1 MGVFQQHAKEHFSTV
16 NDASHGNVIEV
27 RDLRK
32 WFPLRKGFLSGV
44 FGKGDVRYLKA
55 VDGVSFAIR
64 PGEVLGLAGESGCG
78 KTTTGMTVLKL
89 YEPSSGEILFHNQD
103 VSSMRER
110 DDLVDFRKKA
120 QIVFQ
125 NPYESLDPRFTVF
138 QSVEEPT
145 RLTYPADP
153 EKRTRAVV
161 TAVER
166 AGLVPAR
173 DYLDRYPHELSG
185 GQLQRV
191 AIARAISIE
200 PSFLVADEPVSML
213 DVSIRAGIL
222 NLLKYFSTDLN
233 MGIVYISHDLSTMK
247 HICTS
252 IAIMYLGRIV
262 EMGTSAQV
270 LTRPRHLYAQ
280 ALVSAIPVMGGHGE
294 RKRVLLEGAL
304 PNPMDVPP
312 GCRFHPRCPEE
323 REICREQEPELVTL
337 EDGHKVACHLVQAAG
352 RTG

>member
-1 MGVFQQHAKEHFSTV
+1 VKDSS
-16 NDASHGNVIEV
+16 NGNVIEV
-27 RDLRK
+27 RDLKK
-32 WFPLRKGFLSGV
+32 WFPLRKGFFSGI
-44 FGKGDVRYLKA
+44 FGKGNVRYLKA
-55 VDGVSFAIR
+55 VDGVSFTIK

-89 YEPSSGEILFHNQD
+89 YEPTSGQILFHNQD
-103 VSSMRER
+103 VSSIRER
-110 DDLVDFRKKA
+110 EDLVVFRKNA

-145 RLTYPADP
+145 RLPYPDSP
-153 EKRTRAVV
+153 EERYQAVL

-166 AGLVPAR
+166 AGLVPAH

-262 EMGTSAQV
+262 EIGRSHQV
-270 LTRPRHLYAQ
+270 LAQPRHLYAQ
-280 ALVSAIPVMGGHGE
+280 ALVSAIPVMGGHGQ

-304 PNPMDVPP
+304 PNPVDLPP
-312 GCRFHPRCPEE
+312 GCRFHPRCPEAE
-323 REICREQEPELVTL
+323 DMCREQEPELVTV
-337 EDGHKVACHLVQAAG
+337 EEGHQVACHLVKESA
-352 RTG
+352 RN

>member
-1 MGVFQQHAKEHFSTV
+1 MA
-16 NDASHGNVIEV
+16 DASRENVIDV
-27 RDLRK
+27 RELKK
-32 WFPLRKGFLSGV
+32 WFPLRKGFFSGV
-44 FGKGDVRYLKA
+44 FGKEDVRHLKA
-55 VDGVSFAIR
+55 VDGVSFTIK

-89 YEPSSGEILFHNQD
+89 YEPSSGQILFHHQD
-103 VSSMRER
+103 VVSIREKK
-110 DDLVDFRKKA
+110 DLAEFRKGA

-145 RLTYPADP
+145 RLLYPDSP
-153 EKRTRAVV
+153 EDRYHAVV

-166 AGLVPAR
+166 AGLVPAH

-200 PSFLVADEPVSML
+200 PTFLVADEPVSML

-222 NLLKYFSTDLN
+222 NLLKFFSTDLN

-262 EMGTSAQV
+262 EMGKARQV
-270 LTRPRHLYAQ
+270 LAQPRHLYAR

-304 PNPMDVPP
+304 PNPIDLPP
-312 GCRFHPRCPEE
+312 GCRFHPRCPEA
-323 REICREQEPELVTL
+323 RDICREREPELVTV
-337 EDGHKVACHLVQAAG
+337 EEGHQVACHLVNVF
-352 RTG
+352 

>member
-1 MGVFQQHAKEHFSTV
+1 M
-16 NDASHGNVIEV
+16 NDSSNGNVIEV
-27 RDLRK
+27 RDLKK
-32 WFPLRKGFLSGV
+32 WFPLRKGFFSGI
-44 FGKGDVRYLKA
+44 FGKGNVRYLKA
-55 VDGVSFAIR
+55 VDGVSFTIK

-89 YEPSSGEILFHNQD
+89 YEPTSGQILFHNQD
-103 VSSMRER
+103 VSSIRER
-110 DDLVDFRKKA
+110 EDLVEFRKNA

-145 RLTYPADP
+145 RLPYPNSP
-153 EKRTRAVV
+153 EERYQAVL

-166 AGLVPAR
+166 AGLVPAH

-262 EMGTSAQV
+262 EIGRSHQV
-270 LTRPRHLYAQ
+270 LARPRHLYAQ
-280 ALVSAIPVMGGHGE
+280 ALVSAIPLMGGHGQ

-304 PNPMDVPP
+304 PNPIDLPP
-312 GCRFHPRCPEE
+312 GCRFHLRCPEAE
-323 REICREQEPELVTL
+323 DMCREQEPELVTI
-337 EDGHKVACHLVQAAG
+337 EDGHQVACHRVNASA
-352 RTG
+352 RN

>member
-1 MGVFQQHAKEHFSTV
+1 MDRFS
-16 NDASHGNVIEV
+16 NGNVIEV
-27 RDLRK
+27 KDLKK
-32 WFPLRKGFLSGV
+32 WFPLRKGFFSGI

-89 YEPSSGEILFHNQD
+89 YEPTSGQILFRGED
-103 VSSMRER
+103 VSSIEERE
-110 DDLVDFRKKA
+110 DLEEFRKKA

-145 RLTYPADP
+145 RLSFPADP
-153 EKRTRAVV
+153 EKRVQAVI

-166 AGLVPAR
+166 AGLVPAS
-173 DYLDRYPHELSG
+173 DYIDRYPHELSG

-191 AIARAISIE
+191 AIARAISIQ

-222 NLLKYFSTDLN
+222 NLLKYFSTELN

-262 EMGTSAQV
+262 EIGRSHQV
-270 LTRPRHLYAQ
+270 LARPRHLYAQ
-280 ALVSAIPVMGGHGE
+280 ALVSAIPVMGGHGK
-294 RKRVLLEGAL
+294 RKRVTLEGAL
-304 PNPMDVPP
+304 PNPMNLPS
-312 GCRFHPRCPEE
+312 GCRFHPRCPEAKG
-323 REICREQEPELVTL
+323 ICREAEPELAMV
-337 EDGHKVACHLVQAAG
+337 EEGHKVACHLVKESG
-352 RTG
+352 WT

>member
-1 MGVFQQHAKEHFSTV
+1 MAE
-16 NDASHGNVIEV
+16 
-27 RDLRK
+27 
-32 WFPLRKGFLSGV
+32 
-44 FGKGDVRYLKA
+44 
-55 VDGVSFAIR
+55 
-64 PGEVLGLAGESGCG
+64 
-78 KTTTGMTVLKL
+78 
-89 YEPSSGEILFHNQD
+89 
-103 VSSMRER
+103 
-110 DDLVDFRKKA
+110 FRKNA

-145 RLTYPADP
+145 RLPYPNSP
-153 EKRTRAVV
+153 EERYHAVV

-166 AGLVPAR
+166 AGLVPAH

-262 EMGTSAQV
+262 EIGRSRQV
-270 LTRPRHLYAQ
+270 LARPRHLYAQ
-280 ALVSAIPVMGGHGE
+280 ALVSAIPLMGGHGQ

-304 PNPMDVPP
+304 PNPIDLPP
-312 GCRFHPRCPEE
+312 GCRFHPRCPEAE
-323 REICREQEPELVTL
+323 NMCREQEPELVMV
-337 EDGHKVACHLVQAAG
+337 EEGHQVACHLVKASG
-352 RTG
+352 RT

>member
-1 MGVFQQHAKEHFSTV
+1 VKDSS
-16 NDASHGNVIEV
+16 NGNVIEV
-27 RDLRK
+27 RDLKK
-32 WFPLRKGFLSGV
+32 WFPLRKGFFSGV
-44 FGKGDVRYLKA
+44 FGKTNVRYLKA
-55 VDGVSFAIR
+55 VDGVSFRIK

-89 YEPSSGEILFHNQD
+89 YEPSSGQILFHHQD
-103 VSSMRER
+103 VSSIREKE
-110 DDLVDFRKKA
+110 DLGEFRKNA

-125 NPYESLDPRFTVF
+125 NPYESLDPRFTVY

-145 RLTYPADP
+145 RLTFPDSP
-153 EKRTRAVV
+153 EERYHAVV

-166 AGLVPAR
+166 AGLVPAH

-233 MGIVYISHDLSTMK
+233 MGIVYISHDLSTMR
-247 HICTS
+247 HVCTS

-262 EMGTSAQV
+262 EIGGSHQV
-270 LTRPRHLYAQ
+270 LAEPKHLYTR
-280 ALVSAIPVMGGHGE
+280 ALVSAIPLMGGHGQ

-304 PNPMDVPP
+304 PNPIDLPS
-312 GCRFHPRCPEE
+312 GCRFHPRCPEAE
-323 REICREQEPELVTL
+323 DMCREQEPELVTA
-337 EDGHKVACHLVQAAG
+337 EEGHQVACHRVKAF
-352 RTG
+352 

>member
-1 MGVFQQHAKEHFSTV
+1 MNE
-16 NDASHGNVIEV
+16 ASRGNVIEV
-27 RDLRK
+27 RDLKK
-32 WFPLRKGFLSGV
+32 WFPLRKGFFSGV
-44 FGKGDVRYLKA
+44 FGKTNVRYLKA
-55 VDGVSFAIR
+55 VDGVSFRVR

-89 YEPSSGEILFHNQD
+89 YEPSSGQILFHRQD
-103 VSSMRER
+103 VSSIRGKE
-110 DDLVDFRKKA
+110 DLGEFRKSA

-145 RLTYPADP
+145 RLLYPDSP
-153 EKRTRAVV
+153 EERHHAVV

-166 AGLVPAR
+166 AGLVPAH

-222 NLLKYFSTDLN
+222 NLLKFFSTDLN

-262 EMGTSAQV
+262 EMGRAHQV
-270 LTRPRHLYAQ
+270 LAQPRHLYAR
-280 ALVSAIPVMGGHGE
+280 ALVSAIPVMGGHGQ

-304 PNPMDVPP
+304 PNPIDLPP
-312 GCRFHPRCPEE
+312 GCRFHPRCPEAGDL
-323 REICREQEPELVTL
+323 CREQEPELVTV
-337 EDGHKVACHLVQAAG
+337 EEGHQVACHLVKAPV
-352 RTG
+352 RT

>member
-1 MGVFQQHAKEHFSTV
+1 MKDSS
-16 NDASHGNVIEV
+16 NGNVIEV
-27 RDLRK
+27 RDLKK
-32 WFPLRKGFLSGV
+32 WFPLRKGFFSGI
-44 FGKGDVRYLKA
+44 FGKGNVRYLKA
-55 VDGVSFAIR
+55 VDGVSFTIK

-89 YEPSSGEILFHNQD
+89 YEPTSGQILFHNQD
-103 VSSMRER
+103 VSSIRER
-110 DDLVDFRKKA
+110 EDLVVFRKNA

-145 RLTYPADP
+145 RLPYPDSP
-153 EKRTRAVV
+153 EERYQAVF

-166 AGLVPAR
+166 AGLVPAH

-262 EMGTSAQV
+262 EIGRSHQV
-270 LTRPRHLYAQ
+270 LAQPRHLYAQ
-280 ALVSAIPVMGGHGE
+280 ALVSAIPVMGGHGQ

-304 PNPMDVPP
+304 PNPVDLPP
-312 GCRFHPRCPEE
+312 GCRFHPRCPEAE
-323 REICREQEPELVTL
+323 DMCREQEPELVTV
-337 EDGHKVACHLVQAAG
+337 EEGHQVACHLVKESA
-352 RTG
+352 RN